1 MHLSWHTGRCSRSLW
16 PTLASHKFLKRN
28 PDLYLLMCLLST
40 SLQVHSHINKS
51 RIFSESCHKLSEK
64 DVHIQYIFFTQLIAR
79 LCIYVCVLVYIHFLW
94 LLIHECTLN
103 VPLSHI
109 YLYKCIFHL
118 ILYTRNLRFSCL
130 KKNKEHNDA

>member
-1 MHLSWHTGRCSRSLW
+1 MCSRSLW
-16 PTLASHKFLKRN
+16 PTLASHKFLKRD

-40 SLQVHSHINKS
+40 LLQVHSHINKS
-51 RIFSESCHKLSEK
+51 RIISESCHEFSEK

-79 LCIYVCVLVYIHFLW
+79 LCIYMCVYLYIYASCGFF
-94 LLIHECTLN
+94 IHECKLN

-118 ILYTRNLRFSCL
+118 ILYTRNLRLSCL
-130 KKNKEHNDA
+130 KKKKEHNDA